1 MKLDKTRMHCRRPG
15 QQKRFIEVVCSEP
28 AKIKQA
34 SKKKGYNAKRCGCAI
49 E

>member
-1 MKLDKTRMHCRRPG
+1 MHCRRPG

-28 AKIKQA
+28 AKITQA
-34 SKKKGYNAKRCGCAI
+34 SEKDIMPNVVDVQECAI